1 MKDNLNI
8 GDKIKNNMPQKD
20 STFHSIKKTKLEEDQ
35 KLENVLELSMYV
47 L

>member
-8 GDKIKNNMPQKD
+8 GNEIKNNMPQED
-20 STFHSIKKTKLEEDQ
+20 STFHSIKKTKLKDQ
-35 KLENVLELSMYV
+35 KLENVSELSTYV